1 MPITL
6 SRSGS
11 PNAWLSGL
19 QVPIH
24 TCSSDFILFSL
35 LISNVPSKLILG
47 TTKSYL
53 GSLVLFLDNAI
64 SQKMTNRP
72 EEARAVIEEK
82 RMRKRVQRRRT
93 EMETEDIGKRF
104 TVT

>member
-6 SRSGS
+6 SRSDS
-11 PNAWLSGL
+11 PNASLSGL

-72 EEARAVIEEK
+72 EARAVIEEK